1 MPFGLINIGAKFQR
15 AMDIGFKGV
24 IHKSIVI
31 YLDDI
36 IVYSKDR
43 NDHLIEL
50 KHIFKLCKCWA
61 WNSPIVG
68 FGAQSQVL
76 VKGFVRLRKLRV

>member
-15 AMDIGFKGV
+15 AMDIAFKGL
-24 IHKSIVI
+24 INKSIVI

-43 NDHLIEL
+43 NDHLSEL
-50 KHIFKLCKCWA
+50 KHIFK
-61 WNSPIVG
+61 I
-68 FGAQSQVL
+68 
-76 VKGFVRLRKLRV
+76 